1 MPATLANSSYVF
13 VRRDSH
19 RPPLTP
25 PYEGPYKVL
34 THDDKTFLL
43 DYGNRQDSVSID
55 RLKPA
60 FLDPVKPVE
69 AAKRAPRGRPATNVE
84 TKSGR
89 LVKHAL
95 RITTLS
101 RWSSLCASV
110 ILRAMPAGIR
120 VSLVGLTMPDWSRVR
135 FQTKSD
141 PWSSRLGVG
150 RQANN
155 LLP

>member
-1 MPATLANSSYVF
+1 MAVTVNMLHTNT
-13 VRRDSH
+13 
-19 RPPLTP
+19 TP
-25 PYEGPYKVL
+25 G
-34 THDDKTFLL
+34 
-43 DYGNRQDSVSID
+43 
-55 RLKPA
+55 
-60 FLDPVKPVE
+60 
-69 AAKRAPRGRPATNVE
+69 
-84 TKSGR
+84 
-89 LVKHAL
+89 
-95 RITTLS
+95 ITTLS

-110 ILRAMPAGIR
+110 IPRAMPAGIR

>member
-1 MPATLANSSYVF
+1 MVHQFNCDIFFYYLSDIYGLPNVLFLINITDNNKMLNSN
-13 VRRDSH
+13 
-19 RPPLTP
+19 T
-25 PYEGPYKVL
+25 
-34 THDDKTFLL
+34 T
-43 DYGNRQDSVSID
+43 
-55 RLKPA
+55 
-60 FLDPVKPVE
+60 
-69 AAKRAPRGRPATNVE
+69 
-84 TKSGR
+84 
-89 LVKHAL
+89 L